1 MSSLNQQQ
9 QRNLSHS
16 SAALTEKDL
25 ETKAA
30 DPDNLVYTYTYDKT
44 IPINSA
50 TENYHLALL
59 TKKLYN
65 NIKLENPGWCD
76 KKMSIYAE
84 DLYFL
89 AVKYQMAELLAC
101 SLLSCIRA
109 ISSATFMQSFESAQR
124 IGFVVYFLL

>member
-76 KKMSIYAE
+76 KKIRM
-84 DLYFL
+84 
-89 AVKYQMAELLAC
+89 ELLIADPN
-101 SLLSCIRA
+101 LKKLH
-109 ISSATFMQSFESAQR
+109 ISTPRVFE
-124 IGFVVYFLL
+124 GLTD